1 MIWDIWLIN
10 STKELLAEH
19 PASAQCYIQ
28 QQSEWESDGSHP
40 CSGIAYSV
48 LGEGDEFKP
57 NGNNQTIKIG
67 SEEEWMHVPG
77 MLRKEPVCN
86 SHHGDGSFSSYSF
99 FLGTHLFSSSSCKL
113 NLAN

>member
-77 MLRKEPVCN
+77 MLRKEPYVILTMEMVH
-86 SHHGDGSFSSYSF
+86 SRLTPSS
-99 FLGTHLFSSSSCKL
+99 LVLTSSVAQVASSI
-113 NLAN
+113 

>member
-19 PASAQCYIQ
+19 PASVQCHIQ

-40 CSGIAYSV
+40 CSAIACSV

-77 MLRKEPVCN
+77 MLRKEPYVILTMEMVH
-86 SHHGDGSFSSYSF
+86 SRLTPSS
-99 FLGTHLFSSSSCKL
+99 LVLTSSVAQVASSI
-113 NLAN
+113 